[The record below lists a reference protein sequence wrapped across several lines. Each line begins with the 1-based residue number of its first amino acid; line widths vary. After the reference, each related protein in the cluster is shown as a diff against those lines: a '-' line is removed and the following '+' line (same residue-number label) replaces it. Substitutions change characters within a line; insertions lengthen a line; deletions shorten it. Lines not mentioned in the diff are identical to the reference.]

1 MTDKEKAAAD
11 REKLMKSLAAE
22 TKAEKTRIAN
32 MSRTDRKEAMRRAM
46 RGESLEEAGRFA
58 QYLNTVAM
66 AGRKYEPGQ
75 KVFVKGRK
83 GVEFQF
89 HRYDDDGSAI
99 VVSGGRKYRFHPLNV
114 THFAEAVEKPTKGK
128 TLISNAPVEKIEPG
142 VEGVKGGSAKT
153 ATVTMK
159 IKEGR
164 ALTVAQR
171 LQRGRQIRRIKP
183 KLQRAAKRSYIQ
195 SPSASRIWKRSERAA
210 RTILKKRFSPVKGVA
225 YANLSTTQ
233 KIFVDRALEKRQ
245 KLIRKVAKRLLPK
258 VRAASFKRLQSYR
271 MGSGRSRLK
280 ENFAFEERF
289 NQRPL
294 PKIIE
299 SMIVDMG
306 DHPMADSLQTLL
318 DLSAEKESPAV
329 KSLKEKASSISV
341 PFAEILQVYADALLE
356 YKRTGSKLSGEQYAF
371 NAVNVYVADRKAP
384 TINEDF
390 TNAFLS
396 AVDNDLYEKFT
407 SEPHGEDNKVTKGGH
422 HLFRDGKHRAD
433 LELDAESPAG
443 IAGHLYTCFARGADK
458 PLLNSKGKPVRK
470 TLEAWKADE
479 NGNLESHF
487 KRHDDLVAMRTKTE
501 MTTPDESMFLQL
513 GTGLNMMRDPKKPL
527 KAQAADV
534 AGTAA
539 KYIKGSAAEK
549 LEKIRN
555 AAKSVKQELKTR
567 RALNKE
573 PD

>member
-1 MTDKEKAAAD
+1 MASKIIGSFGKYGPHIHVVDSRLPPALGGGKSRHVEIYNPLASGNEKK
-11 REKLMKSLAAE
+11 RERLLSHIPDHY
-22 TKAEKTRIAN
+22 TTRDIVAHLHKNYGPKVAKVKWN
-32 MSRTDRKEAMRRAM
+32 MD
-46 RGESLEEAGRFA
+46 
-58 QYLNTVAM
+58 
-66 AGRKYEPGQ
+66 
-75 KVFVKGRK
+75 
-83 GVEFQF
+83 
-89 HRYDDDGSAI
+89 
-99 VVSGGRKYRFHPLNV
+99 
-114 THFAEAVEKPTKGK
+114 EAVEKTDKKSTTTKFGGK
-128 TLISNAPVEKIEPG
+128 IEKIEG
-142 VEGVKGGSAKT
+142 GAETSKGGPAKSPM
-153 ATVTMK
+153 VTMRTK
-159 IKEGR
+159 TEEFVGEGR

-318 DLSAEKESPAV
+318 DLSAKKESPAV

-384 TINEDF
+384 TINEQFSDGF
-390 TNAFLS
+390 NSYRAAKELTTESVTFKSHGKDEDGHHLLWK
-396 AVDNDLYEKFT
+396 DQKIGDLRLVSK
-407 SEPHGEDNKVTKGGH
+407 GLTKGGH
-422 HLFRDGKHRAD
+422 RYTLHKANGEPVKNVRNQTVSLTMKGWQDLLHKHF
-433 LELDAESPAG
+433 
-443 IAGHLYTCFARGADK
+443 TKQDK
-458 PLLNSKGKPVRK
+458 LN
-470 TLEAWKADE
+470 
-479 NGNLESHF
+479 
-487 KRHDDLVAMRTKTE
+487 AMRTKTE
-501 MTTPDESMFLQL
+501 SARTPADDALDLGIQAVDIMRGKGPIKKQVANVVGTT
-513 GTGLNMMRDPKKPL
+513 T
-527 KAQAADV
+527 
-534 AGTAA
+534 
-539 KYIKGSAAEK
+539 KYIEGSAAEK